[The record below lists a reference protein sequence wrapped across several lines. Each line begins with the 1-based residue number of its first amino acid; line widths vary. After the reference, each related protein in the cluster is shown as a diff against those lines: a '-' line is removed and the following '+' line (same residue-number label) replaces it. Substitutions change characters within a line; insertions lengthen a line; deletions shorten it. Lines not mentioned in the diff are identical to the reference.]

1 MKLIAKIV
9 LTRLL
14 VILCMIFSVSVNA
27 QFLPDN
33 KSLNVQ
39 SVERWMKSAQAL
51 SPVVESIDSMFTTD
65 EALKAFDDLP
75 ALEQDQKIQ
84 QFLAGRQEWDQALAL
99 ARQYGWQSPGEF
111 RRLGTRLGNAIA
123 AYFVKK
129 DKQGLNQE
137 QIKQLDEKTD
147 PVILAVP
154 ASDIEF
160 VERNEKQLQR
170 YIQGYAG

>member
-1 MKLIAKIV
+1 MKLIVKM
-9 LTRLL
+9 RLIRWI
-14 VILCMIFSVSVNA
+14 VILCAGFSVSVNA

-33 KSLNVQ
+33 KNLNVQ
-39 SVERWMKSAQAL
+39 SVVRWMKSAPAL
-51 SPVVESIDSMFTTD
+51 SPVVESIDSMFATD
-65 EALKAFDDLP
+65 EAIKVFDELP
-75 ALEQDQKIQ
+75 AAEQDQKIQ
-84 QFLAGRQEWDQALAL
+84 AFLTERQEWNQALAL

-129 DKQGLNQE
+129 DQQGLNEE
-137 QIKQLDEKTD
+137 QIQQLNEKTD
-147 PVILAVP
+147 PTILAVP
-154 ASDIEF
+154 AADVEF

>member
-1 MKLIAKIV
+1 MKLIVKMRVIRWIA
-9 LTRLL
+9 
-14 VILCMIFSVSVNA
+14 ILCIGFSVTAQA

-33 KSLNVQ
+33 KNLNVQ

-51 SPVVESIDSMFTTD
+51 SPVVESIDSMFATD
-65 EALKAFDDLP
+65 DAIKAFDELP
-75 ALEQDQKIQ
+75 AAEQDKQIQ
-84 QFLAGRQEWDQALAL
+84 QFLSERQEWNQALAL

-129 DKQGLNQE
+129 DQQGLNEE
-137 QIKQLDEKTD
+137 QIKQLNEKTD
-147 PVILAVP
+147 PAILAVP

>member
-1 MKLIAKIV
+1 MKLIVKMSLIRLIAIV
-9 LTRLL
+9 
-14 VILCMIFSVSVNA
+14 CMGFSVSVNA

-33 KSLNVQ
+33 RSLNVQ
-39 SVERWMKSAQAL
+39 SVERWMKSAPAL
-51 SPVVESIDSMFTTD
+51 SPVVESIDSMFATD
-65 EALKAFDDLP
+65 EAIKVFDELP
-75 ALEQDQKIQ
+75 AAEQDQKIQ
-84 QFLAGRQEWDQALAL
+84 AFLTERQEWNQALAL

-129 DKQGLNQE
+129 DQQGLNEE
-137 QIKQLDEKTD
+137 QIKQLNEKTD
-147 PVILAVP
+147 PAILAVP